1 MTSET
6 MTMTF
11 APVRKTIRVKAG
23 QEHAFKVFTTGTWWP
38 KEHSILDA
46 GTRQAAVIIEPRIN
60 GRWYERGEDG
70 SECDWGKVMAWEPPG
85 RLLLS
90 WQLNG
95 HFQYDP
101 DLVTEV
107 EVRFIREG
115 PKSTRIEVEHRYF
128 ERAGDA
134 AQALRDAVDSPEGWT
149 KSLERFAQE
158 AAAVD

>member
-1 MTSET
+1 MSSR
-6 MTMTF
+6 TMTF

-23 QEHAFKVFTTGTWWP
+23 REHAFNVFTTGTWWP
-38 KEHSILDA
+38 KEHSILA
-46 GTRQAAVIIEPRIN
+46 SGARQAAVIIEPRPG
-60 GRWYERGEDG
+60 GRWFERGEDG
-70 SECDWGKVMAWEPPG
+70 SECDWGKVLAWEPPA

-95 HFQYDP
+95 RFQYDP

-107 EVRFIREG
+107 EVRFVPEG
-115 PKSTRIEVEHRYF
+115 PAATRVELEHRYF
-128 ERAGDA
+128 ERAGDT

-158 AAAVD
+158 AAMQGH